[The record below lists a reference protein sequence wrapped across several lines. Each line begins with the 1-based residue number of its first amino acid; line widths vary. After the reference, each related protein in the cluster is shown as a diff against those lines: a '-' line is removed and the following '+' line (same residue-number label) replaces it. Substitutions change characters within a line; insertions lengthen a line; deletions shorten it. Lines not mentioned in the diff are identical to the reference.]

1 MGTKGNKGSLP
12 KKDDLLEETQALT
25 EEDIAE
31 LLISLDLSAVR
42 ETMRKSMLLDILS
55 VLCVIRKRYKEAEIE
70 KYITNA
76 LARGVLDPKAKKQI
90 ENLIKGI

>member
-12 KKDDLLEETQALT
+12 KKDDLLEETQAAT

-55 VLCVIRKRYKEAEIE
+55 VLCVIS
-70 KYITNA
+70 
-76 LARGVLDPKAKKQI
+76 
-90 ENLIKGI
+90 